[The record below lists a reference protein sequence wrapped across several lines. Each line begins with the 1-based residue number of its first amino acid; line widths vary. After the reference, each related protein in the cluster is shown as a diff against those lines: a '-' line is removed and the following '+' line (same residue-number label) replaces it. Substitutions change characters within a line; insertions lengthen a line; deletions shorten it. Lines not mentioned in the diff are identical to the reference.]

1 MMEHLSA
8 YAASCSL
15 AIVQLAPLKNQ
26 FWDHM
31 LACMKMP
38 RGGVGGSGSMHCS
51 FEFVAASEEVV
62 RYLMEDLPMM
72 PNSRYNLSLP
82 HPHWEASPSIST
94 YYAADTVL

>member
-1 MMEHLSA
+1 MLAGRPLDSSDLDSSEEENGGGQASQSEAKRPPVSTTTRATQTRGTMMEHLSA

-38 RGGVGGSGSMHCS
+38 RGGVGGGGSLVPTMT
-51 FEFVAASEEVV
+51 A
-62 RYLMEDLPMM
+62 
-72 PNSRYNLSLP
+72 
-82 HPHWEASPSIST
+82 
-94 YYAADTVL
+94 